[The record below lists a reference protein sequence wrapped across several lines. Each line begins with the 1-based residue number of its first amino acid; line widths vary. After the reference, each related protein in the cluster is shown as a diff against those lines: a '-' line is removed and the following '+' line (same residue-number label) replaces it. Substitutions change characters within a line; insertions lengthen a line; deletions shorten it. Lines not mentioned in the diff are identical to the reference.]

1 MKMIKKYL
9 FLPLVA
15 LFLFVANANAQLE
28 FPEDKVSWKF
38 SIEQNGDEAYVVGE
52 ITVVDHWHIYGANLP
67 EASFLLPTEVE
78 PYKSENYEVI
88 GKVIEPKPEF
98 YHDEAADEDIFQ
110 HSKSFKLKRKLKI
123 LSEKDFTLKGR
134 FSFQT
139 CDATHCLPPFD
150 TDFSLKV
157 KGVKKSITASAGNEN
172 STVGIGR
179 VDLGDDH
186 DGAVGEAGNMQFA
199 EDKVTWKFSV
209 EEDGCQATIIAEITC
224 AEHWHVSGAN
234 LPESS
239 LQGATWIE
247 PSESNKYKLIGGI
260 VEPKPEFFHDKV
272 ADEDIY
278 QHSNT
283 FVLKQQIE
291 IKSKEDFVLKGKFG
305 FTTCNDEGFC
315 LPPYDSDFEIE
326 IKGCAAAVESAIV
339 EAADVNKG
347 AKKISDM
354 SIWAIFFISFGAGF
368 AALLTPC
375 VFPMIPMTVSFFT
388 KQSKSKAKGVRNAV
402 FYGVCIILI
411 YVLLGSVITAI
422 FGAEILN
429 WLSTQW
435 WFNLGFFI
443 LLVVFAVSFMGAFEI
458 TLPNSWVN
466 KADKASDRGGM
477 IGIFFMALVLAL
489 VSFSC
494 TGPIVGTLLVQ
505 AADIGG
511 IAPVM
516 GMFGFSLALALPF
529 ALFAAFPGW
538 LNTMPKSGGWLT
550 SVKVFLGFL
559 ELALAFKFLSNADLA
574 VQAHLL
580 ERELFLAIWI
590 AVFGVLAMYLFGFI
604 QLPHDGPVGNLS
616 VGRTLLGTTVVI
628 FVVYM
633 IPGLWGAPLKL
644 ISAFPPPIHYS
655 ESPLGV
661 GKSGGG
667 SAGVAAHGPEGTHL
681 GAQNLYLFH
690 DLDEAQT
697 YAKKV
702 DKPLLID
709 FTGHNCV
716 NCRKMEQSVWGE
728 PGIID
733 KLRDDVVIVS
743 LYVDEDIDLP
753 IEEQVEVELRPGTT
767 KKLKTVGD
775 KWMFTQIKRYQV
787 TAQPYYRMLGPNG
800 EDLDNGSADYMNHK
814 DPQDFESWIDEGLKL
829 YKEAK

>member
-1 MKMIKKYL
+1 MKLLKKYVL
-9 FLPLVA
+9 LPIIA
-15 LFLFVANANAQLE
+15 LLLFVSNGNAQVE

-38 SIEQNGDEAYVVGE
+38 SLEQDGCEATIVVKVTCVE
-52 ITVVDHWHIYGANLP
+52 HWHVYAANLP
-67 EASFLLPTEVE
+67 ASSFLLPTEVE
-78 PYKSENYEVI
+78 PDKSSNYEVI

-98 YHDEAADEDIFQ
+98 YHDEAADEDIYQ
-110 HSKSFKLKRKLKI
+110 HSNTFTLKRNIKI
-123 LSEKDFTLKGR
+123 TSAEDFTLKGR

-139 CDATHCLPPFD
+139 CDESHCLPPYD

-157 KGVKKSITASAGNEN
+157 KGCGKEEKK
-172 STVGIGR
+172 
-179 VDLGDDH
+179 
-186 DGAVGEAGNMQFA
+186 GAVFEAVEGVEADANGLEFP
-199 EDKVTWKFSV
+199 EDKVNWKFSV
-209 EEDGCQATIIAEITC
+209 EQDGTEATIIADITC
-224 AEHWHVSGAN
+224 VEGWHIYAAN
-234 LPESS
+234 IPNDEFG
-239 LQGATWIE
+239 QGTKIE
-247 PSESNKYKLIGGI
+247 PEASSNYGVVGKVG
-260 VEPKPEFFHDKV
+260 EPEPHFYHDD
-272 ADEDIY
+272 AAGEDIY
-278 QHSNT
+278 QHSGT
-283 FVLKQQIE
+283 IRLTRK
-291 IKSKEDFVLKGKFG
+291 IKIASKEDFTLKGKFA
-305 FTTCNDEGFC
+305 FITCDEEHC
-315 LPPYDSDFEIE
+315 LPPYETDFSVEV
-326 IKGCAAAVESAIV
+326 KGSADAVAAEG
-339 EAADVNKG
+339 EAASDNNEKEE
-347 AKKISDM
+347 KLSDM
-354 SIWAIFFISFGAGF
+354 SIWTIFFLSFGAGF

-388 KQSKSKAKGVRNAV
+388 KQSKSKAQGIRNAT
-402 FYGVCIILI
+402 FYGLCIIGI
-411 YVLLGSVITAI
+411 YVILGTLVTWL
-422 FGAEILN
+422 FGASILN

-435 WFNLGFFI
+435 WFNMAFFV

-458 TLPNSWVN
+458 TLPSSWVN
-466 KADKASDRGGM
+466 KADKASDKGGLV
-477 IGIFFMALVLAL
+477 GIFFMALVLAL

-494 TGPIVGTLLVQ
+494 TGPIVGTLLVE

-511 IAPVM
+511 IAPVI
-516 GMFGFSLALALPF
+516 GMLGFSTALALPF

-580 ERELFLAIWI
+580 EREMFLAIWI
-590 AVFGVLAMYLFGFI
+590 AIFGVLAMYLFGFI

-644 ISAFPPPIHYS
+644 INAFPPPMHYS

-667 SAGVAAHGPEGTHL
+667 SSGVAEHGPEGTHM
-681 GAQNLYLFH
+681 GAQNLWLFH
-690 DLDEAQT
+690 DLDKAQA

-702 DKPLLID
+702 NKPLFID

-728 PGIID
+728 NGVIE

-753 IEEQVEVELRPGTT
+753 LEEQIEVELAPGKMKT
-767 KKLKTVGD
+767 LKTVGD
-775 KWMFTQIKRYQV
+775 KWAYTQIKRYKI

-800 EDLDNGSADYMNHK
+800 EDLTNGAASYK
-814 DPQDFESWIDEGLKL
+814 DHSNPKDFEAWISEGIKL

>member
-1 MKMIKKYL
+1 MKKHVI
-9 FLPLVA
+9 LPLVA
-15 LFLFVANANAQLE
+15 LFLLVANASAQIE

-38 SIEQNGDEAYVVGE
+38 TLEQNGDEAYIVGK
-52 ITVVDHWHIYGANLP
+52 ITVVDHWHVYAANLP
-67 EASFLLPTEVE
+67 EESFLLPTEIE
-78 PYKSENYEVI
+78 PEQSANYEVV

-110 HSKSFKLKRKLKI
+110 HSKHFTLKRKIRVK
-123 LSEKDFTLKGR
+123 SKEDFTLKGR

-139 CDATHCLPPFD
+139 CDESHCLPPYD
-150 TDFSLKV
+150 TTFELKV
-157 KGVKKSITASAGNEN
+157 KGVSEKKVEKINVEEHTDAGVIGISSVELPEEN
-172 STVGIGR
+172 SNVGDP
-179 VDLGDDH
+179 DLPADIVEEPEK
-186 DGAVGEAGNMQFA
+186 GAV
-199 EDKVTWKFSV
+199 VTS
-209 EEDGCQATIIAEITC
+209 
-224 AEHWHVSGAN
+224 
-234 LPESS
+234 
-239 LQGATWIE
+239 
-247 PSESNKYKLIGGI
+247 
-260 VEPKPEFFHDKV
+260 
-272 ADEDIY
+272 
-278 QHSNT
+278 
-283 FVLKQQIE
+283 
-291 IKSKEDFVLKGKFG
+291 
-305 FTTCNDEGFC
+305 
-315 LPPYDSDFEIE
+315 
-326 IKGCAAAVESAIV
+326 
-339 EAADVNKG
+339 
-347 AKKISDM
+347 AKKEKKKILDM

-388 KQSKSKAKGVRNAV
+388 KQSKTKAQGIRNAT
-402 FYGVCIILI
+402 FYGACIIVI

-458 TLPNSWVN
+458 TLPSSWVN
-466 KADKASDRGGM
+466 SADKASDKGGI

-516 GMFGFSLALALPF
+516 GMLGFSLALALPF

-538 LNTMPKSGGWLT
+538 LNSMPKSGGWLT
-550 SVKVFLGFL
+550 TVKVFLGFL

-574 VQAHLL
+574 VQAHYL
-580 ERELFLAIWI
+580 EREMFLAIWI
-590 AVFGVLAMYLFGFI
+590 AIFGVLAMYLFGFI
-604 QLPHDGPVGNLS
+604 RLPHDGPIANLS
-616 VGRTLLGTTVVI
+616 VGRTLLGVATVV

-644 ISAFPPPIHYS
+644 ISAFPPPMHYS

-661 GKSGGG
+661 GHSGGG
-667 SAGVAAHGPEGTHL
+667 GSGVADHGPEGTHL

-690 DLDEAQT
+690 DLEEAQA

-702 DKPLLID
+702 DKPLFID

-728 PGIID
+728 SGIID

-753 IEEQVEVELRPGTT
+753 IEEQIEVELMPGKM

-775 KWMFTQIKRYQV
+775 KWMFTQIKKYHV

-800 EDLDNGSADYMNHK
+800 EDLENGSADYMNHK
-814 DPQDFESWIDEGLKL
+814 DPKDFERWINEGLKL

>member
-1 MKMIKKYL
+1 MKLFKKYVV
-9 FLPLVA
+9 LPVIA
-15 LFLFVANANAQLE
+15 LLLFVGKGNAQVE

-38 SIEQNGDEAYVVGE
+38 SLEQNGCEATIVVKVTCVE
-52 ITVVDHWHIYGANLP
+52 HWHVYAANLP
-67 EASFLLPTEVE
+67 ESSFLLATEVE
-78 PYKSENYEVI
+78 PDKSSNYEVI

-98 YHDEAADEDIFQ
+98 YHDEAADEDIYQ
-110 HSKSFKLKRKLKI
+110 HSKSFTLKRKIKI
-123 LSEKDFTLKGR
+123 TNAEDFTLKGR

-139 CDATHCLPPFD
+139 CDESHCLPPYD

-157 KGVKKSITASAGNEN
+157 KGCGADEKK
-172 STVGIGR
+172 
-179 VDLGDDH
+179 
-186 DGAVGEAGNMQFA
+186 GAVFDQVAGGAADASGFEFP
-199 EDKVTWKFSV
+199 EDKVSWKFSV
-209 EEDGCQATIIAEITC
+209 EQDGTEATIIADITC
-224 AEHWHVSGAN
+224 IEGWHINAAN
-234 LPESS
+234 IPTDDFGQGTTIDLEESS
-239 LQGATWIE
+239 NYSVLGKVEE
-247 PSESNKYKLIGGI
+247 P
-260 VEPKPEFFHDKV
+260 EPHFYHDDA
-272 ADEDIY
+272 ADEDVF
-278 QHSNT
+278 QHSGT
-283 FVLKQQIE
+283 FRLTRKITVA
-291 IKSKEDFVLKGKFG
+291 SKEDFTLKGKFG
-305 FTTCNDEGFC
+305 FITCDDSHC
-315 LPPYDSDFEIE
+315 LTPYETDFEVE
-326 IKGCAAAVESAIV
+326 VKGSADAVAAEGEVASDEK
-339 EAADVNKG
+339 EEKL
-347 AKKISDM
+347 SDM
-354 SIWAIFFISFGAGF
+354 SIWTIFFLSFGAGF

-388 KQSKSKAKGVRNAV
+388 KQSKSKAQGIRNAT
-402 FYGVCIILI
+402 FYGICIIGI
-411 YVLLGSVITAI
+411 YVILGTLVTWL
-422 FGAEILN
+422 FGASILN

-435 WFNLGFFI
+435 WFNMAFFI

-458 TLPNSWVN
+458 TLPSSWVN
-466 KADKASDRGGM
+466 KADKASDKGGLV
-477 IGIFFMALVLAL
+477 GIFFMALVLAL

-494 TGPIVGTLLVQ
+494 TGPIVGTLLVE

-511 IAPVM
+511 IAPVI
-516 GMFGFSLALALPF
+516 GMLGFSTALALPF

-580 ERELFLAIWI
+580 EREMFLAIWI

-616 VGRTLLGTTVVI
+616 VGRALLGTSVVV

-644 ISAFPPPIHYS
+644 INAFPPPMHYS

-661 GKSGGG
+661 GKSGSGGG
-667 SAGVAAHGPEGTHL
+667 SGVAEHGPEGTHM
-681 GAQNLYLFH
+681 GAQNLWLFH
-690 DLDEAQT
+690 DLDKAQA

-702 DKPLLID
+702 GKPLFID

-728 PGIID
+728 TGVIE

-753 IEEQVEVELRPGTT
+753 IEEQIDVELAPGKM

-775 KWMFTQIKRYQV
+775 KWAYTQIKRYKI

-800 EDLDNGSADYMNHK
+800 EDLTNGAASYK
-814 DPQDFESWIDEGLKL
+814 DHSNPKDFEAWVSEGIKL

>member
-1 MKMIKKYL
+1 M
-9 FLPLVA
+9 PLVLLVA
-15 LFLFVANANAQLE
+15 FVSSANAQLE

-38 SIEQNGDEAYVVGE
+38 TIEQNGCEAIIIGK
-52 ITVVDHWHIYGANLP
+52 ITCVEHWHVYAANLP
-67 EASFLLPTEVE
+67 EGSFLLATEIE
-78 PYKSENYEVI
+78 PEKSSNYKVVS
-88 GKVIEPKPEF
+88 KVIEPKPEF
-98 YHDEAADEDIFQ
+98 YHDEAADEDIYQ
-110 HSKSFKLKRKLKI
+110 HSGTVTLKRKIKI
-123 LSEKDFTLKGR
+123 TSKEDFTLKGR

-139 CDATHCLPPFD
+139 CDETHCLQPFD
-150 TDFSLKV
+150 TDFTLKV
-157 KGVKKSITASAGNEN
+157 KGCG
-172 STVGIGR
+172 
-179 VDLGDDH
+179 
-186 DGAVGEAGNMQFA
+186 
-199 EDKVTWKFSV
+199 EDKEELVEEGVV
-209 EEDGCQATIIAEITC
+209 EEDLDTAGSDVAVIDSVTDVEESHEEVREAVVEETVDTDNPETKDIA
-224 AEHWHVSGAN
+224 
-234 LPESS
+234 
-239 LQGATWIE
+239 
-247 PSESNKYKLIGGI
+247 
-260 VEPKPEFFHDKV
+260 
-272 ADEDIY
+272 
-278 QHSNT
+278 
-283 FVLKQQIE
+283 
-291 IKSKEDFVLKGKFG
+291 
-305 FTTCNDEGFC
+305 
-315 LPPYDSDFEIE
+315 
-326 IKGCAAAVESAIV
+326 
-339 EAADVNKG
+339 
-347 AKKISDM
+347 DM
-354 SIWAIFFISFGAGF
+354 SIWMIFFISFGAGF

-388 KQSKSKAKGVRNAV
+388 KQSKSKSQGIRNAIL
-402 FYGVCIILI
+402 YGACIIII

-443 LLVVFAVSFMGAFEI
+443 LLVIFAVSFMGAFEI
-458 TLPNSWVN
+458 TLPSSWVN
-466 KADKASDRGGM
+466 KADRASDRGGM

-516 GMFGFSLALALPF
+516 GMLGFSLALALPF

-550 SVKVFLGFL
+550 TVKVFLGFL

-580 ERELFLAIWI
+580 EREIFLAIWI

-604 QLPHDGPVGNLS
+604 QLPHDGPITNLS
-616 VGRTLLGTTVVI
+616 VGRTLLGITTLVFVI
-628 FVVYM
+628 YM

-644 ISAFPPPIHYS
+644 ISAFPPPMHYS

-667 SAGVAAHGPEGTHL
+667 SSVAEHGPEGTHL
-681 GAQNLYLFH
+681 GAQNLWLFH
-690 DLDEAQT
+690 DLEVAEA

-702 DKPLLID
+702 GKPLFID

-728 PGIID
+728 PGVIE
-733 KLRDDVVIVS
+733 KLKNDVVIVS

-753 IEEQVEVELRPGTT
+753 IEEQVEVELAPGKM

-800 EDLDNGSADYMNHK
+800 EDLANGSADYMNHSDPK
-814 DPQDFESWIDEGLKL
+814 DFQAWIDKGLKL

>member
-1 MKMIKKYL
+1 MKLLKRYIV
-9 FLPLVA
+9 LPLLA
-15 LFLFVANANAQLE
+15 LLLFVSKGNAQVE

-38 SIEQNGDEAYVVGE
+38 SLEQNGCEATIVVKVTCVE
-52 ITVVDHWHIYGANLP
+52 HWHVYAANLP

-78 PYKSENYEVI
+78 PDKSSNYEVI

-98 YHDEAADEDIFQ
+98 FHDEAADEDIYQ
-110 HSKSFKLKRKLKI
+110 HSKSFTLKRKIKI
-123 LSEKDFTLKGR
+123 TSAEDFTLKGR

-139 CDATHCLPPFD
+139 CDESHCLPPYD

-157 KGVKKSITASAGNEN
+157 KGCGTDEKK
-172 STVGIGR
+172 
-179 VDLGDDH
+179 
-186 DGAVGEAGNMQFA
+186 GAVFENLEGAKDEVGSLEFP
-199 EDKVTWKFSV
+199 EDKVDWKFNV
-209 EEDGCQATIIAEITC
+209 EQDGCNAFLVAEVTC
-224 AEHWHVSGAN
+224 EEHWHVSAAN
-234 LPESS
+234 LPEGS
-239 LQGATWIE
+239 LQGETWLE
-247 PSESNKYKLIGGI
+247 PTVSTNFKL
-260 VEPKPEFFHDKV
+260 VDKLTETEPEFFHDEA

-278 QHSNT
+278 QHSKT
-283 FVLKQQIE
+283 FTLKQKIE
-291 IKSKEDFVLKGKFG
+291 ITSKEDFVLKGKYG
-305 FTTCNDEGFC
+305 FTTCNEEGFC
-315 LPPYDSDFEIE
+315 LAPHSADFEVE
-326 IKGCAAAVESAIV
+326 VKGCADAVAAESAV
-339 EAADVNKG
+339 ASDDDEKEE
-347 AKKISDM
+347 KLSDM
-354 SIWAIFFISFGAGF
+354 SIWTIFFLSFGAGF

-388 KQSKSKAKGVRNAV
+388 KQSKSKAQGIRNAT
-402 FYGVCIILI
+402 FYGICIIGI
-411 YVLLGSVITAI
+411 YVILGTLVTWI
-422 FGAEILN
+422 FGASILN

-435 WFNLGFFI
+435 WFNMAFFI

-458 TLPNSWVN
+458 TLPSSWVN
-466 KADKASDRGGM
+466 KADKASDKGGLV
-477 IGIFFMALVLAL
+477 GIFFMALVLAL

-494 TGPIVGTLLVQ
+494 TGPIVGTLLVE

-511 IAPVM
+511 IAPVI
-516 GMFGFSLALALPF
+516 GMLGFSTALALPF

-580 ERELFLAIWI
+580 EREMFLAIWI

-616 VGRTLLGTTVVI
+616 VGRALLGTTVVV

-644 ISAFPPPIHYS
+644 INAFPPPMHYS

-661 GKSGGG
+661 GKSGVGGG
-667 SAGVAAHGPEGTHL
+667 SGAAEHGPEGTHM
-681 GAQNLYLFH
+681 GAQNLWLFH
-690 DLDEAQT
+690 DLDKAQA

-702 DKPLLID
+702 GKPLFID

-728 PGIID
+728 TGVIE

-753 IEEQVEVELRPGTT
+753 IEEQVEVELAPGKM

-775 KWMFTQIKRYQV
+775 KWAYTQIKRYKI

-800 EDLDNGSADYMNHK
+800 EDLTNGAASYK
-814 DPQDFESWIDEGLKL
+814 DHSNPKDFEAWVSEGIKL